1 MDKTP
6 QRNALENETPEPS
19 GTSVGKPMSAA
30 LKDRLKRARRSFTSP
45 LSVVKRLKIDE
56 AEFPQASNQE
66 TTLGDEAFIDVNK
79 NESRREDL
87 LRSLGSDCSQL
98 SQCDLLQLQEKLKKD
113 IKEKSETLRRLKM
126 VKMYRKK
133 NDLKQLQGLID
144 KWRQCAQAALYELQ
158 TELPTDSQ
166 KASLSQLIDH
176 FGLED
181 SILHFNRTEEE
192 FTDS

>member
-6 QRNALENETPEPS
+6 LRKTLEDETPEQSCP
-19 GTSVGKPMSAA
+19 SVGKPMSAA
-30 LKDRLKRARRSFTSP
+30 LKDRLKRARRCFTPP

-56 AEFPQASNQE
+56 DEFPQASNKD
-66 TTLGDEAFIDVNK
+66 TTPGDEGVIDVNR
-79 NESRREDL
+79 NESGRDCL
-87 LRSLGSDCSQL
+87 KSLGSDCAQR
-98 SQCDLLQLQEKLKKD
+98 SQCELLQLREKLKRD
-113 IKEKSETLRRLKM
+113 VKEKSETLRRLKM

-133 NDLKQLQGLID
+133 NDLTHLQELTD

-158 TELPTDSQ
+158 TELPTDGQ
-166 KASLSQLIDH
+166 TPSLSQLIDH